1 MTDDTL
7 PDGAGRPDAPAP
19 AKAAPPLD
27 AAAVDT
33 AAVDTAGKR
42 LASDD
47 GKEEIFQFPCDFPIK
62 VIGKAHPDF
71 AETIMKVVE
80 TLAPDFDRSR
90 VETRPSSG
98 GNYTGLT
105 VTINAQSRAQ
115 LDAIYMALTGHPMVK
130 IVL

>member
-1 MTDDTL
+1 MTDDTF
-7 PDGAGRPDAPAP
+7 PDGVERPDASAT
-19 AKAAPPLD
+19 AKAAS
-27 AAAVDT
+27 AVPDT
-33 AAVDTAGKR
+33 AAVDTASKR
-42 LASDD
+42 QASDD

-62 VIGKAHPDF
+62 VMGKAHPDF